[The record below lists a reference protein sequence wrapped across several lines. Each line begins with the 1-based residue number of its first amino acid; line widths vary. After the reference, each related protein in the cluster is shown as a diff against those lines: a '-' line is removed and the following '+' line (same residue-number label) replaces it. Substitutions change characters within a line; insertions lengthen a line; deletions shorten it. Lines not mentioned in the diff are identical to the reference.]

1 MIIRF
6 HFVDC
11 GQDFLWW
18 DVKDD
23 GRAIGEVVD
32 AGPFQAWAWA
42 DGKHFV
48 NLNEP
53 HDVGDRLATTNDL
66 QRSLDTGYSEMLN
79 YPVEKV
85 ERLEDAT

>member
-6 HFVDC
+6 HFEDR

-23 GRAIGEVVD
+23 GRAIGEVVN

-53 HDVGDRLATTNDL
+53 HGVGDRLATTNDL
-66 QRSLDTGYSEMLN
+66 QRSIDTGYSSMLN
-79 YPVEKV
+79 YPVERI
-85 ERLEDAT
+85 EHLGEAA